1 MPQQRTIEALERQVK
16 ALELRKAG
24 VSYEDIAK
32 ALGWAHKS
40 GAFMAVRRQIAMVRR
55 EPAEALIT
63 LEAERLDK
71 LLMSVWKQAVN
82 GNFGA
87 VDRVLKIME
96 RRAKLL
102 GLDAPTKIAP
112 TNPEGDEEF
121 GADDRYLL
129 GKLLSEPADSGTP
142 NKTSTPDAEAAS

>member
-1 MPQQRTIEALERQVK
+1 
-16 ALELRKAG
+16 
-24 VSYEDIAK
+24 
-32 ALGWAHKS
+32 
-40 GAFMAVRRQIAMVRR
+40 
-55 EPAEALIT
+55 
-63 LEAERLDK
+63 
-71 LLMSVWKQAVN
+71 
-82 GNFGA
+82 
-87 VDRVLKIME
+87 ME